1 MDRAGKVSNGKN
13 REVII
18 FSDEIGWHTG
28 QLQIGLNLSGI
39 KTRVLN
45 LSSIDIFIDC
55 AKDNF
60 VMRNFNTIPS
70 CCFVR
75 GIEGGTLEQVTRRLA
90 ILHQLESLGV
100 PIVNSGKGIENS
112 CLLYT
117 SPSPRDISGSRMPS
131 SA

>member
-60 VMRNFNTIPS
+60 DKKFQYS
-70 CCFVR
+70 
-75 GIEGGTLEQVTRRLA
+75 LA
-90 ILHQLESLGV
+90 VVLSEVLRSF
-100 PIVNSGKGIENS
+100 
-112 CLLYT
+112 
-117 SPSPRDISGSRMPS
+117 
-131 SA
+131 